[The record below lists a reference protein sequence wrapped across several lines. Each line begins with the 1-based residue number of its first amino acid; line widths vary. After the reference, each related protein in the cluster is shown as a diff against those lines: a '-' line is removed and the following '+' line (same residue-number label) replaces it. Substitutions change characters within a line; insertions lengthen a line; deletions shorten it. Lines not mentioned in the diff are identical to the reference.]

1 MNGCDDAVATP
12 DLSFDAFRA
21 ARERFFDALRVD
33 VQERRTIRR
42 RGTGYTAEAAT
53 VRERESPRTSAI
65 SS

>member
-1 MNGCDDAVATP
+1 MNGRDDAAATP

-21 ARERFFDALRVD
+21 ARERFFDALRAD
-33 VQERRTIRR
+33 AQERRTVRR
-42 RGTGYTAEAAT
+42 RGMGYTAAAAA